1 MRTRNVL
8 RILLLSG
15 FLIVVAGALVSRAPM
30 ADDSGIQAALSGPV
44 LGYVLDGNL
53 QAIRPV
59 NGIVGS
65 ALMGAPLALPFPV
78 SAAAF
83 SSRGDFALAVSAQDH
98 AAYLI
103 LSLGTAAPSAAA
115 IPGALSGADRLA
127 LNADNTAAA
136 LYSPA
141 GGQAQIIKGL
151 PDNPSIGALVDLSAV
166 SGKLTALAL
175 DRGAS
180 NLLVTAAGS
189 AQGALYLWSAAAD
202 PGAPLRTLGTFGSPS
217 ALALLHGDQD
227 AVVADAGSNQLLLI
241 RNFAGSADVFA
252 LAGPND
258 GISNPVGLQAAA
270 DGARLFIAD
279 AGTPSLDVWNFAA
292 QAMETGIPL
301 DAVPS
306 KLTRVQGQSTFL
318 LNEVGSDPLL
328 LLDAAAGSPAVYF
341 VPAGK
346 EQQ

>member
-1 MRTRNVL
+1 MHTRNVL

-15 FLIVVAGALVSRAPM
+15 FLMVVASALVSRAPL
-30 ADDSGIQAALSGPV
+30 ADDSGIHTALTGPV
-44 LGYVLDGNL
+44 LGYVLDGN

-65 ALMGAPLALPFPV
+65 ALLGAPLALPFPV

-103 LSLGTAAPSAAA
+103 LNLGAAEPAATAIA
-115 IPGALSGADRLA
+115 GALSGAGRIA

-141 GGQAQIIKGL
+141 AARAQIIKGL
-151 PDNPSIGALVDLSAV
+151 PDNPSIGALVDLSTIT
-166 SGKLTALAL
+166 GKLTALAL
-175 DRGAS
+175 DRSAS
-180 NLLVTAAGS
+180 NLLVTAADS
-189 AQGALYLWSAAAD
+189 AQGALYLWSGAAD
-202 PGAPLRTLGTFGSPS
+202 PPAPLRMLATLGSPS
-217 ALALLHGDQD
+217 AVALLNNEQD
-227 AVVADAGSNQLLLI
+227 AAVADAGSNQLVLI
-241 RNFAGSADVFA
+241 RNFTGSADVFA

-258 GISNPVGLQAAA
+258 GISKPVGLQASA

-306 KLTRVQGQSTFL
+306 KLLRVQGQSTFL

-328 LLDAAAGSPAVYF
+328 LLDAAAASPAVYF
-341 VPAGK
+341 VPAGQ
-346 EQQ
+346 EQK